1 MDKVEFNYALLL
13 ELKRKY
19 AKHGIVQQRIAEIE
33 HASKEKL
40 PINLE
45 LEVRKLWVDITYGK
59 IWEAGN

>member
-1 MDKVEFNYALLL
+1 MDKPKFDYATLL

-19 AKHGIVQQRIAEIE
+19 AKHGIVQQRIAQIE
-33 HASKEKL
+33 HASREKL

-59 IWEAGN
+59 IWEDGN